1 MKQFLILIFS
11 LFLCSCSTEYKIKKV
26 QRMTIRHGKK
36 YLKNLKKGKIQLEY
50 PDSTLYPVS
59 SN

>member
-1 MKQFLILIFS
+1 
-11 LFLCSCSTEYKIKKV
+11 
-26 QRMTIRHGKK
+26 MTIRHGKK